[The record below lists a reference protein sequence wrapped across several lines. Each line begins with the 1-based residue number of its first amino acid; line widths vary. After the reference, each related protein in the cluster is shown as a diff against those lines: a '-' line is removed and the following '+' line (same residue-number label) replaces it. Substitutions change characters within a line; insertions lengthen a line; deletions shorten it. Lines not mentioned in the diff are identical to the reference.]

1 MNKYRFTHLPGS
13 PAKRQA
19 LEDRDRLFLALF
31 LIRRT
36 VSSML
41 RSVLPASTVANM
53 LGHLE
58 ATNDQFYNYD
68 YTDTFEKLQGLES
81 IMAQYINGGTGTVS
95 AKIS

>member
-1 MNKYRFTHLPGS
+1 
-13 PAKRQA
+13 
-19 LEDRDRLFLALF
+19 
-31 LIRRT
+31 
-36 VSSML
+36 ML

-68 YTDTFEKLQGLES
+68 YTDTFEKLQGLER